1 MAEDKILLIVPGM
14 RCGVGGGNN
23 GSMGRAGL
31 NVGDVHFAF
40 EILLSKLLSLTL
52 MGKKNESKKY
62 FASLQLDIM
71 KNKIPLPEMTWSV
84 KDINTFLQHPLIH
97 SLMTYDTQYN
107 NCLLYTS
114 PSPRDS

>member
-1 MAEDKILLIVPGM
+1 MAEDKILLILPGM

-71 KNKIPLPEMTWSV
+71 KNKIPLLDMTWSV
-84 KDINTFLQHPLIH
+84 KDINTFYQSCSESQRRRIPS
-97 SLMTYDTQYN
+97 SLHW
-107 NCLLYTS
+107 
-114 PSPRDS
+114 PSRNLTVP